1 MTDSFKTDSF
11 RRSFLTVMTGGVA
24 ALSLMA
30 CGGGDAPSKAGV
42 KGDPS
47 QFELA
52 GDHAIGSKDAAV
64 TFVEYA
70 SVTCPHCSNWSKTV
84 YPDFKK
90 KYIDTGK
97 VRYIFRPF
105 PTPPQELADAGH
117 MIAMCAG
124 DDKFLANIKYQFE
137 NQTQIMNMARAGEAR
152 KAYVGIAKNS
162 GLSEEE
168 FTNCITNPDIQKEY
182 QAVVQGGIDA
192 GVTGTPAFFVNGEYM
207 KKTPS
212 GGPFYTLESID
223 EVILPILG
231 EPVPEKETETE
242 TTESA
247 E

>member
-1 MTDSFKTDSF
+1 
-11 RRSFLTVMTGGVA
+11 
-24 ALSLMA
+24 
-30 CGGGDAPSKAGV
+30 
-42 KGDPS
+42 
-47 QFELA
+47 
-52 GDHAIGSKDAAV
+52 
-64 TFVEYA
+64 
-70 SVTCPHCSNWSKTV
+70 VTCPHCSNWSQTV

-124 DDKFLANIKYQFE
+124 DDKFLTNIKYQFD
-137 NQTQIMNMARAGEAR
+137 NQTQIMNMARAGDAR

-168 FTNCITNPDIQKEY
+168 FTDCITNPEIQKEY
-182 QAVVQGGIDA
+182 QAIVQGGIDA
-192 GVTGTPAFFVNGEYM
+192 GVTGTPGFFVNGEYM

-212 GGPFYTLESID
+212 GMPFYTLESIE

-231 EPVPEKETETE
+231 EPVPEKKTEAETETK
-242 TTESA
+242 TEESP

>member
-1 MTDSFKTDSF
+1 MTDSFKFDSL
-11 RRSFLTVMTGGVA
+11 RRSALTTLVVGVA
-24 ALSLMA
+24 ALSLIA
-30 CGGGDAPSKAGV
+30 CSGGETSANSGA

-47 QFELA
+47 QYELA
-52 GDHAIGSKDAAV
+52 SDVGIGAEDAPV

-84 YPDFKK
+84 YPELKK

-97 VRYIFRPF
+97 VRYIYRPF

-124 DDKFLANIKYQFE
+124 DDKFLTNIKYQFE
-137 NQTQIMNMARAGEAR
+137 NQEQILNMARAGDAR

-162 GLSEEE
+162 GMSEEE
-168 FTNCITNPDIQKEY
+168 FAECITNPDIQKEY
-182 QAVVQGGIDA
+182 QAIVQSGIDA
-192 GVTGTPAFFVNGEYM
+192 GVTGTPAFFVNGEYT
-207 KKTPS
+207 KKAPS
-212 GGPFYTLESID
+212 GDAFYTIESIE

-231 EPVPEKETETE
+231 EPVPAKEADAE
-242 TTESA
+242 ESA

>member
-1 MTDSFKTDSF
+1 MLFRSI
-11 RRSFLTVMTGGVA
+11 RRSLLTALVGGVA
-24 ALSLMA
+24 AVSLIA
-30 CGGGDAPSKAGV
+30 CGSGETTSTPNS

-52 GDHAIGSKDAAV
+52 NDHGIGAEDAAV
-64 TFVEYA
+64 TLVEYA

-84 YPDFKK
+84 YPDLKK

-105 PTPPQELADAGH
+105 PTPPQDLADAGH
-117 MIAMCAG
+117 MIAMCSG
-124 DDKFLANIKYQFE
+124 DDKFLTNIKYQFD
-137 NQTQIMNMARAGEAR
+137 NQEQILNMARAGDAR

-168 FTNCITNPDIQKEY
+168 FAECITNPEIQQEY
-182 QAVVQGGIDA
+182 QAIVQSGIDA
-192 GVTGTPAFFVNGEYM
+192 GVTGTPAFIVNGKYT

-212 GGPFYTLESID
+212 GEPFYTLESIE

-231 EPVPEKETETE
+231 EPVPEKSTQADTEE
-242 TTESA
+242 APE
-247 E
+247 